1 MIPEIRP
8 YRDGDAE
15 LVVRVSNAA
24 WPDHPITVEEL
35 RFNDENEDP
44 KCRHARFVAEEGD
57 QVIGYGNYGQFP
69 DMYHPRKF
77 YIEISVHPDR
87 HRQGIG
93 SALYDHLCNG
103 LQPFDPLSL
112 RAWVLETYRSC
123 LAFYQKRS
131 FVEDMR
137 LWESIL
143 DLDTFDFTS
152 YEGLTDRLEG
162 EGFSIHSLHELE
174 SDPER
179 NRKIFNLF
187 TEVMSD
193 VPYPEEHTETSFEYF
208 EKDFQSPNLL
218 PDGYLLMIHGEEYV
232 GISNLWR
239 FAVASDFQQGITGV
253 RRAYR
258 RRGIALALKLAGIRY
273 AREQGKHRIRTN
285 NEIGNRPMLALNEK
299 LGFVRQPAWIS
310 LRKMLKEET

>member
-1 MIPEIRP
+1 MRTEIRP
-8 YRDGDAE
+8 YRDRDAE
-15 LVVRVSNAA
+15 LVVRVGNAA
-24 WPDHPITVEEL
+24 WPDHPMTVEEL
-35 RFNDENEDP
+35 RFNDANRDA

-57 QVIGYGNYGQFP
+57 QVIGVGNYGQFP

-77 YIEISVHPDR
+77 YLEISVHPDR

-93 SALYDHLCNG
+93 SALYAHLCTI

-112 RAWVLETYRSC
+112 RVWVLETYPSC
-123 LAFYQKRS
+123 LAFYQKRG

-137 LWESIL
+137 LGESIL
-143 DLDTFDFTS
+143 DLDTFDFDP
-152 YEGLTDRLEG
+152 YEGLADRLEG
-162 EGFSIHSLHELE
+162 EELFIKSLHELK
-174 SDPER
+174 SDPQR
-179 NRKIFNLF
+179 NRKVFNLHE
-187 TEVMSD
+187 EVISD
-193 VPYPEEHTETSFEYF
+193 VPYPEEHTEMSFEYF

-218 PDGYLLMIHGEEYV
+218 PNGYLLMVCGEEYV

-239 FAVASDFQQGITGV
+239 FAVAGDFQQGITGV

-273 AREQGKHRIRTN
+273 AREQGKHHIRTN
-285 NEIGNRPMLALNEK
+285 NEISNQPMLALNEK

-310 LRKMLKEET
+310 LRKRLKEEA